1 MRAIL
6 FALFF
11 LAPSLAL
18 DCCTAQASKEVV
30 PISNK
35 GSRDLQ
41 FGMKIKIKSGEDV
54 EPKPIQYWINDLS
67 DFETWQLIS
76 CISLL

>member
-1 MRAIL
+1 VRAIL

-41 FGMKIKIKSGEDV
+41 FGMKIKSRAAKMLNQTNTILDKR
-54 EPKPIQYWINDLS
+54 PNPILKHGN
-67 DFETWQLIS
+67 
-76 CISLL
+76 